1 MPGRPSKFQ
10 LLGPWFCSSS
20 LDFGSSLRVL
30 PGLGANKPFF
40 FSFKALGVCFCHL
53 SSKLSWLIYCRDCEP
68 IPMKLERT
76 AHFWDSLCEQS
87 PDHIRK
93 LLFGPA
99 RGLGFLVIWGRK
111 YMNISCHL
119 FSSQNQH
126 LPNLALNHLGL
137 FPKFSFTPEDVLP
150 WRVAKQHSEAWKASE
165 RGALRN
171 TSGFSSSA
179 AGVRVSPPRGT
190 A

>member
-1 MPGRPSKFQ
+1 MTTSERARGEGHNSTPNGRIWLVSAHGLDQRYWTLPWLIINPWPKKWEFLIWNLKLKSDCKKRQRQLQRRRMPGRPSKFQ
-10 LLGPWFCSSS
+10 RLGPWFCSSS
-20 LDFGSSLRVL
+20 LDFGISLGVL

-99 RGLGFLVIWGRK
+99 RGLGFLVI
-111 YMNISCHL
+111 
-119 FSSQNQH
+119 
-126 LPNLALNHLGL
+126 
-137 FPKFSFTPEDVLP
+137 
-150 WRVAKQHSEAWKASE
+150 
-165 RGALRN
+165 
-171 TSGFSSSA
+171 
-179 AGVRVSPPRGT
+179 
-190 A
+190 